1 MGSLHLTMKT
11 IGVILC
17 FAFAGAASAASFEG
31 ANRWWNWWWPTGI
44 SEDLNDLDLILYTY
58 ENPSL
63 TFKLDSDSQELLNH
77 GFDPNKPTRLLS
89 HGYTDNGPRFCSD
102 FVQAYENDP
111 NETFNIICI
120 DWQILAR
127 ADEPVFEGAARNAI
141 KVGKAV
147 GEKVVAKMLIGDLG
161 QDPNKIQAVGHSM
174 GGQVV
179 GNVGRSAYEF
189 SNQKIARVTGLDVAQ
204 SYFDT
209 ELSEDTIRPDDAKLV
224 DIHHTDSGPTPAAST
239 MEAIGMV
246 DFYPNGGIDMAGCE
260 MSWWASACNHMKTV
274 DYYVDSVSHRS
285 DSNYLAGNKCDSYEE
300 FQAGLCE
307 QNEKLPMGEALTL
320 DMITL
325 TGEPMKFYLNTNANP
340 PFG

>member
-1 MGSLHLTMKT
+1 MGSLRLTMKT

-58 ENPSL
+58 ENPSW
-63 TFKLDSDSQELLNH
+63 TFKLDSDSQDLVNH

-120 DWQILAR
+120 DWQILAK

-174 GGQVV
+174 GGQLVV
-179 GNVGRSAYEF
+179 NVGRSAYEF
-189 SNQKIARVTGLDVAQ
+189 SNQKIARVTGLDTAQ
-204 SYFDT
+204 LNLIAD
-209 ELSEDTIRPDDAKLV
+209 LSEDTIGPDYAYLANTAKLV
-224 DIHHTDSGPTPAAST
+224 DIHHTDSGLAVEGKAST
-239 MEAIGMV
+239 MQPIGMV
-246 DFYPNGGIDMAGCE
+246 DFYPNGGVDMAGCE
-260 MSWWASACNHMKTV
+260 WS
-274 DYYVDSVSHRS
+274 
-285 DSNYLAGNKCDSYEE
+285 
-300 FQAGLCE
+300 
-307 QNEKLPMGEALTL
+307 
-320 DMITL
+320 
-325 TGEPMKFYLNTNANP
+325 
-340 PFG
+340 